1 MQEENRNNTYNT
13 LHHWQSFRLKLVLE
27 GIIVG
32 ALAGLLV
39 VFYRLSLQYVE
50 GLTQKIYS
58 LQLQKPWLI
67 PIWLIILLICS
78 YIVGIMVKRDPMI
91 SGSGIPQVEG
101 ILLGRLSA
109 NWWKVIIGKFIG
121 GVISIGAGLSLGRE
135 GPSVQ
140 LGASVG
146 QGFSKVFKRIKIE
159 EKYLMTSGASA
170 GLAAAFNAPLAGAI
184 FALEEVHKNFSPLVL
199 LSATSAAVTA
209 DFISKEF
216 FGLKPVFQFKNLSE
230 LPLKYYI
237 YVIILGILLGAF
249 GAFYNFILL
258 KTQKL
263 YLKQK
268 WLSVQFRPS
277 IPFIMAGILG
287 LILPQVLGGGNEL
300 VGSLIEDNIMLK
312 FLIVL
317 LVAKFIFSMV
327 SFGSGAPGG
336 IFFPLLVIGALTG
349 ALYGKIL
356 ISVFN
361 FDSIYMNNFIILGM
375 AGYFTAIVRAPI
387 TGCIL
392 ITEMTGSFTHLL
404 SLSIVCIIAYIVAD
418 LLKSK
423 PVYESLLERALK
435 NNSTEY
441 EGECNAKNLIEVAI
455 HHGSCL
461 EGKMVKQFKWPS
473 NCLLVAIKRGGNEI
487 IPKGDTAIYAGDYLV
502 ILTNEENSAY
512 VRESLSVASE
522 RCIIEN
528 Y

>member
-1 MQEENRNNTYNT
+1 MQGENKNNTYNT
-13 LHHWQSFRLKLVLE
+13 LQHWHSFQLKLVFE
-27 GIIVG
+27 GIAVG

-39 VFYRLSLQYVE
+39 VFYRLALQYVE
-50 GLTQKIYS
+50 DLTQKIYL

-78 YIVGIMVKRDPMI
+78 YIVGVMVKKNPMI

-101 ILLGRLSA
+101 ILLGKLNA
-109 NWWKVIIGKFIG
+109 NWWKVIICKFIG

-135 GPSVQ
+135 GPSIQ

-170 GLAAAFNAPLAGAI
+170 GLAAAFNAPLAGVI
-184 FALEEVHKNFSPLVL
+184 FALEEVHKNFSSLVL
-199 LSATSAAVTA
+199 LSAASAAITA

-216 FGLKPVFQFKNLSE
+216 FGLKPVFQFKSVSAIPLS
-230 LPLKYYI
+230 YYI
-237 YVIILGILLGAF
+237 YIIIFGILLGFF
-249 GAFYNFILL
+249 GAFYNSVLI

-263 YLKQK
+263 YSKQK
-268 WLSVQFRPS
+268 WLPVQFRTT

-287 LILPQVLGGGNEL
+287 LVLPQVLGGGHEL
-300 VGSLIEDNIMLK
+300 VVFLIEGNVMLK
-312 FLIVL
+312 FLIIL
-317 LVAKFIFSMV
+317 LIAKFIFSMI

-349 ALYGKIL
+349 AIYGKI
-356 ISVFN
+356 IVSIFDFN
-361 FDSIYMNNFIILGM
+361 PNYINNFIILGM
-375 AGYFTAIVRAPI
+375 AGYFAAIVRAPI

-404 SLSIVCIIAYIVAD
+404 SLSTVCIIAYIVAD

-423 PVYESLLERALK
+423 PVYELLLERVLK
-435 NNSTEY
+435 NNGSEY
-441 EGECNAKNLIEVAI
+441 EGDCNTKNLLEIAV

-473 NCLLVAIKRGGNEI
+473 NSLLVAIKRGENEI

-502 ILTNEENSAY
+502 VLTNEEDVSA
-512 VRESLSVASE
+512 VKEKLSIASE
-522 RCIIEN
+522 KSIIETC
-528 Y
+528 

>member
-1 MQEENRNNTYNT
+1 MLGKNKDNTYNT
-13 LHHWQSFRLKLVLE
+13 LCHWQNFRLKLVLE
-27 GIIVG
+27 GIVVG

-39 VFYRLSLQYVE
+39 VYYRLSLQYIE
-50 GLTQKIYS
+50 NLTQRIYS
-58 LQLQKPWLI
+58 LQLEKPWLI
-67 PIWLIILLICS
+67 PIWIIILLICS
-78 YIVGIMVKRDPMI
+78 YIVGIMVKKNPMI

-101 ILLGRLSA
+101 ILLGRLSQ

-140 LGASVG
+140 LGASMG
-146 QGFSKVFKRIKIE
+146 QGFSKVFKRIRIE
-159 EKYLMTSGASA
+159 EKYLITSGASA

-199 LSATSAAVTA
+199 LSATSAAVMA

-216 FGLKPVFQFKNLSE
+216 FGLKPVFQFENLSE

-237 YVIILGILLGAF
+237 YIIILGILLGAF

-258 KTQKL
+258 KTQEL
-263 YLKQK
+263 YIKQK
-268 WLSVQFRPS
+268 WLPVQFRPS

-287 LILPQVLGGGNEL
+287 LVLPQVLGGGHEL
-300 VGSLIEDNIMLK
+300 VVYLIEQDVMLK

-317 LVAKFIFSMV
+317 LAAKFIFSMI

-349 ALYGKIL
+349 AVYGKVL
-356 ISVFN
+356 ISMFDFN
-361 FDSIYMNNFIILGM
+361 SNYMNNFIVLGM

-387 TGCIL
+387 TGCVL

-404 SLSIVCIIAYIVAD
+404 SISSVCIIAYIVAD

-435 NNSTEY
+435 NNGSEY
-441 EGECNAKNLIEVAI
+441 EVDCNAKNLLEVVV

-461 EGKMVKQFKWPS
+461 EGKMVKQFKWPN
-473 NCLLVAIKRGGNEI
+473 NCLLVAIKRGKNEI
-487 IPKGDTAIYAGDYLV
+487 IPKGDTTIYAGDYLV
-502 ILTNEENSAY
+502 VLINEEDAADIKEKLSIVAERSAIGIY
-512 VRESLSVASE
+512 
-522 RCIIEN
+522 
-528 Y
+528 